1 MANNPYTNKVVYGNT
16 TIMDITDTTAVA
28 SDVASGKDFYTASG
42 AKAQGT
48 LTFSTI
54 YTGSSS
60 PSSALGVDGD
70 IYIQTLA

>member
-54 YTGSSS
+54 RTGSSA
-60 PSSALGVDGD
+60 PSSSLGVDGD